1 MSEMKIRNI
10 YIPLVAIGGGI
21 CKEDVSELL
30 RCCVNGIALSSSIM
44 NADNVIKNM
53 QDVTD
58 VVYNRVYLID

>member
-10 YIPLVAIGGGI
+10 YIPLVAIGGI

-30 RCCVNGIALSSSIM
+30 RCCVSGIALSSSIM